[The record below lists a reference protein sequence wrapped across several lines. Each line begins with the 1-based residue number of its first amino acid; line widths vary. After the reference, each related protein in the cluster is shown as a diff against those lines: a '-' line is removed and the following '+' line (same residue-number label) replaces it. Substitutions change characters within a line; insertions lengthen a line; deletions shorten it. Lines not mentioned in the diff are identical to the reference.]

1 MTVLLWILL
10 AAAVL
15 MTGMGFF
22 LAHFS
27 MTIRR
32 QTLEEA
38 RKWQEAHYDISWYD
52 GMEKQDYLY
61 TSYDGYVLHAQLL
74 IHPRHTDRCVLISH
88 GYTDNHIGSLKYTKM
103 YLDLGYNVLLY
114 DLRGHGEN
122 EKTFCTY
129 SIRESRDLDG
139 LIRDARQ
146 RFPQFRVFGIH
157 GESLGSATSAA
168 CMQYHPDIDFAVLD
182 CGFSEIISVMQRGL
196 QGMHLPPWMVHVAS
210 VCAKVRYGYYFHEMR
225 PVDALTGNKVPMLFI
240 HGAEDDFILPV
251 HSERMHQATEGYS
264 AVHLVAGAGHAASV
278 LTAPEEY
285 KKAVQ
290 DFFRA
295 VNVDF
300 DE

>member
-10 AAAVL
+10 AAAAL

-32 QTLEEA
+32 QTLEDA
-38 RKWQEAHYDISWYD
+38 RKWQEEHYDISWYD
-52 GMEKQDYLY
+52 DLKKENYLY
-61 TSYDGYVLHAQLL
+61 TSYDGYDLHVQLL
-74 IHPRHTDRCVLISH
+74 LNARNADRCVLISH

-122 EKTFCTY
+122 QKTFCTY
-129 SIRESRDLDG
+129 SIRESRDLEG
-139 LIRDARQ
+139 LIRDARK
-146 RFPQFRVFGIH
+146 RYPQFKTFGIH

-182 CGFSEIISVMQRGL
+182 CGFSEITSVMQRGL

-210 VCAKVRYGYYFHEMR
+210 VCAKIRYGYYYHQMR
-225 PVDALTGNKVPMLFI
+225 PIDALAGNKVPMLFI
-240 HGAEDDFILPV
+240 HGAEDDFILPM

-264 AVHLVAGAGHAASV
+264 EVHLIPGAGHAASV
-278 LTAPEEY
+278 LTAPEDY
-285 KKAVQ
+285 KKIVRE
-290 DFFRA
+290 FFRTIH
-295 VNVDF
+295 VGF